1 MLKRFALFP
10 VLALASGA
18 VLAQA
23 YPSRPIRMII
33 PLSAGGTTD
42 TPGRIIAQKL
52 GDALGQQVV
61 VDNRP
66 GAGGTLGTDMAAK
79 SKADGYTLLLTSS
92 AHVIGPHLY
101 KTLPYKVLE
110 DFVPISRVAQ
120 GPYVMVVHPSVSAK
134 TVPEFIALAKS
145 QPGKIDYASSGN
157 GSFQHL
163 VGAFFNSMAGIELTH
178 VPYKGSGPATQ
189 DLVGGTV
196 KVSFTGT
203 PIALPH
209 VKAGRLRALAVTSR
223 ARSPEMPDVPTVA
236 EVGGASMAGYD
247 AVIWLGLLAP
257 TGTPPEI
264 VQRLNRELAKI
275 LADPEA
281 QKAIRATGVETAP
294 STPEEFAAQLKA
306 ESEKWGKVVKDS
318 GAVVN

>member
-1 MLKRFALFP
+1 MRKHLFLLTSLCFASS
-10 VLALASGA
+10 VA
-18 VLAQA
+18 LAQA
-23 YPSRPIRMII
+23 YPNRPIRLII

-52 GDALGQQVV
+52 GEALGQQVV

-79 SKADGYTLLLTSS
+79 AKPDGYTLLLTSS

-101 KTLPYKVLE
+101 KKLPYSVLE
-110 DFVPISRVAQ
+110 DFMPISRVAQ

-134 TVPEFIALAKS
+134 TVPEFIAQAKAE
-145 QPGKIDYASSGN
+145 PGKIDYASSGN

-163 VGAFFNSMAGIELTH
+163 VGAFFTSMAGIELTH

-209 VKAGRLRALAVTSR
+209 VKAGRLRALAVTSSK
-223 ARSPEMPDVPTVA
+223 RSPEMPDVPTVA
-236 EVGGASMAGYD
+236 EAGGAAMAGYE

-257 TGTPPEI
+257 IGTPPEI
-264 VQRLNRELAKI
+264 VQKLNRELAKL

-281 QKAIRATGVETAP
+281 QKAIRATGVEVAP

-306 ESEKWGKVVKDS
+306 ESDKWGKVVKDS